1 MAHAILMTLAGLLL
15 FGVISDGV
23 TARKVLLG
31 LFGLVL
37 LGVSA
42 FGGLISAFGYE
53 AVSTGSNP
61 GAWWSVFLAL
71 VIAPLLG
78 FACIIFT
85 LFFRS

>member
-15 FGVISDGV
+15 LGVVSDGV

-31 LFGLVL
+31 LVGLVL

-42 FGGLISAFGYE
+42 FGELISAFGYE

-61 GAWWSVFLAL
+61 GAGRLRGDSRYR
-71 VIAPLLG
+71 LG
-78 FACIIFT
+78 GAAGE
-85 LFFRS
+85 